1 MTKLKA
7 WINAARLRTLPL
19 SISGILVG
27 ASLAQ
32 FYGYF
37 NWTIFLLA
45 VITTVG
51 FQVTSNFAND
61 YGDGVKGTDGEER
74 IGPKRALQ
82 SGILT
87 RKELKNGILISIILD
102 FLLVIA
108 LLYVSFGSA
117 KLKLIFIFLLLAIA
131 SIWAAIKYTV
141 GANAYGYKGLGDIF
155 VFLFFGLLGVL
166 GSMYLF
172 THYLN
177 YQALLPAICV
187 GLLSTAVLN
196 LNNLRDAISDK
207 KAGKNTIVVKIG
219 FEKGKRYH
227 LSLLI
232 IAFLSL
238 LLFTFLNYKSWT
250 NVVHLLVFIL
260 IFTHANRIR
269 KTKNPKD
276 IDPELK
282 KLALSTFLLAFMFY
296 LSFKHNLNKLYQIWN
311 SPLKYS

>member
-1 MTKLKA
+1 MTKFKA
-7 WINAARLRTLPL
+7 WLNAARLRTLPL
-19 SISGILVG
+19 SISGIIIG
-27 ASLAQ
+27 AALAHLEGYSNMFIFSLAICT
-32 FYGYF
+32 
-37 NWTIFLLA
+37 TI
-45 VITTVG
+45 G

-61 YGDGVKGTDGEER
+61 YGDGVKGTDNDDR

-87 RKELKNGILISIILD
+87 AEELKTGIMVSVLVTLILSLC
-102 FLLVIA
+102 LLFVA
-108 LLYVSFGSA
+108 FG
-117 KLKLIFIFLLLAIA
+117 KDQIFLMLLFLFLAIA

-141 GANAYGYKGLGDIF
+141 GNSAYGYRGLGDIF
-155 VFLFFGLLGVL
+155 VFLFFGLLAVL

-296 LSFKHNLNKLYQIWN
+296 LSFNYFL
-311 SPLKYS
+311 